1 MPNPNPNPIYYKDLV
16 TPDESITTL
25 ITQLTKL
32 IEKYDEVKAK
42 IQGDAAAMVK
52 SLENVS
58 SATEEQRQ
66 AIELITKQSDALAQK
81 YRQTNDA
88 EREAYRALQE
98 TTRAKKE
105 QQKIDKLI
113 VQLNN
118 SAEGSYNR
126 LSAQYRLN
134 KIRLNEMSEAERHG
148 TQAGRELE
156 TETRRIYERMS
167 ELQKATGKYT
177 LEVGHYENAMR
188 ALPAPLRTLTQGFSQ
203 MGSQLRTIGAS
214 DMPLA
219 AKAMQGFST
228 IALGTVGIV
237 LQFVNYLTSAYKTLR
252 EFEQANANLSTILG
266 VTRDEMKAL
275 TDSALS
281 LGRSTEY
288 TASQVTQ
295 LQTELAKLGFGQG
308 SIIAM
313 QKPVLEFATAVG
325 ADLAEA
331 AAVAGSTLR
340 SFNLTSAETD
350 DVLATLAVATNKS
363 ALSFARIRDSIGT
376 VFPVANAY
384 GLTVKDTTALLG
396 ALANAGF
403 DASSAATATRNILL
417 NLANAN
423 GKLAKSLGGSV
434 NTFDDII
441 NGLIELRKRGIDVA
455 EALELT
461 DKRSVAAFS
470 AFISGAESAREL
482 RDSLKDVSGELERIS
497 AERLNTVEGSTKL
510 LKSAWEGLTL
520 AFQGSN
526 GAIKDTIDWLTKLIG
541 KTQQLLFPT
550 DTFISQSADKY
561 TKQFQEYYAKNGA
574 EATKAYIESFTKGF
588 EEWNKKAGKEA
599 GRDPVLNRWLGIGK
613 NQTAAKAAANSLP
626 AIRQAAN
633 VVLMQ
638 IENDTQEAAD
648 RAARDAEQAAQDASD
663 RAAELSKEQK
673 KAIEAAKKQ
682 RIADRKAVIDAIQ
695 LEISVTAAG
704 TDKMLSLRQDKIN
717 AQRQLELEQNRQKVA
732 SEKQDEAA
740 INAKY
745 DQMLLDD
752 RKAFE
757 NELSAIRQQS
767 LQAELNAINLQ
778 IAVTRK
784 GTDEMLNLK
793 LAAIEK
799 QRQIE
804 IEKNRQTDVKL
815 RQDEAAINAKY
826 DAQVKE
832 TTIDFRTQLAMELL
846 NIQQDFA
853 QSEFDLLDKNER
865 QKTQF
870 RLQMERERLQ
880 KILELN
886 RKNGKDLTAEQV
898 ATIQNQIAAIDKTA
912 KRSPYNNLY
921 EVLGIGL
928 DSDQQDALNTAI
940 SAAVDGINSA
950 IDARLQEADAAITAA
965 NTRVDAAQRALDAEI
980 EARNNGY
987 ANNVVQAQKELE
999 LEKQQQQKAIEEKQK
1014 AQKAQ
1019 LAIDAIT
1026 QASSLITASAN
1037 IWSSLSGIPIVGVGL
1052 AVAALATMWAS
1063 FLASKAKAAQVVKES
1078 YGDGTVELLQ
1088 GGSHASGNDIDLGMT
1103 KDGKNRRAEGGEY
1116 FAIINKRNS
1125 RRFGSIIPDVINSF
1139 NDGTFADKYQRAN
1152 SDMAGVAL
1160 AMVGASGTDVSALER
1175 GVDAIRKQG
1184 ERSRFVD
1191 GDGNTIEVY
1200 KNVTRKILKS

>member
-1 MPNPNPNPIYYKDLV
+1 MDNPNPIFYKDLV
-16 TPDESITTL
+16 TPDESITKL
-25 ITQLTKL
+25 IEQLTKL

-66 AIELITKQSDALAQK
+66 AIELTTKQSDALAQK

-134 KIRLNEMSEAERHG
+134 KIRLNEMSDAERYG

-156 TETRRIYERMS
+156 TETRRIHERMS
-167 ELQKATGKYT
+167 EMQKATGKYT

-188 ALPAPLRTLTQGFSQ
+188 ALPEPLRTLTQGFGQ

-237 LQFVNYLTSAYKTLR
+237 LQFVNYLTSAYKTMR

-340 SFNLTSAETD
+340 AFNLTSAETD

-550 DTFISQSADKY
+550 ETFISQSADKY

-574 EATKAYIESFTKGF
+574 EATQAYIESFTKGF
-588 EEWNKKAGKEA
+588 EEWNEKAGKEA

-613 NQTAAKAAANSLP
+613 NQNAAKAAANSLP

-648 RAARDAEQAAQDASD
+648 RAARDAEQAAQDASN

-846 NIQQDFA
+846 DIQQDFA

-928 DSDQQDALNTAI
+928 DSDQQDELNTAI
-940 SAAVDGINSA
+940 NAAVDGINTA
-950 IDARLQEADAAITAA
+950 IDAWVKEADAAINAA
-965 NTRVDAAQRALDAEI
+965 NARIDAAQRALDAEI

-987 ANNVVQAQKELE
+987 ANNVVQVQKELE

-1014 AQKAQ
+1014 TQKAQ
-1019 LAIDAIT
+1019 LAIDTIT

-1037 IWSSLSGIPIVGVGL
+1037 IWSSLSGIPVVGVGM
-1052 AVAALATMWAS
+1052 AVAALATMWGS
-1063 FLASKAKAAQVVKES
+1063 FLASKAKAAQVAKES

-1184 ERSRFVD
+1184 ERTRFVD

>member
-1 MPNPNPNPIYYKDLV
+1 MDNPNPIFYKDLV
-16 TPDESITTL
+16 TPDESITKL
-25 ITQLTKL
+25 IEQLTKL

-497 AERLNTVEGSTKL
+497 AERLNTIEGSTKL

-550 DTFISQSADKY
+550 ETFISQSADKY

-613 NQTAAKAAANSLP
+613 NQNAAKAAANSLP

-648 RAARDAEQAAQDASD
+648 RAARDAEQAAQDATN

-846 NIQQDFA
+846 NIQQDFD

-898 ATIQNQIAAIDKTA
+898 ATIKNQIAAIDKTA

-950 IDARLQEADAAITAA
+950 IDAWLQEADAAITAA
-965 NTRVDAAQRALDAEI
+965 NARVDAAQRALDAEI

-1019 LAIDAIT
+1019 LAIDTIT

-1063 FLASKAKAAQVVKES
+1063 FLASKAKAAQVAKES